1 LKEKWANKREV
12 EELLIS
18 RIEVFTNSFRIVGGK
33 REKFFDLRP
42 VEKVA
47 GSKNIH
53 ADGDLKIG

>member
-1 LKEKWANKREV
+1 
-12 EELLIS
+12 
-18 RIEVFTNSFRIVGGK
+18 VFTNGFWIVGGK

-42 VEKVA
+42 VEQVA